1 MSPEPPGS
9 PAPSPRR
16 IVIVDDADDMRD
28 AMRVLLEMAGY
39 EVFTAGNGSEGV
51 TQILEVEPWVA
62 FVDLAL
68 PDVDGYEIARQVRAR
83 ATAEP
88 YLVAMSGY
96 VGADSSRRAVAA
108 GFDHQLAK
116 PMSLAD
122 IRAAIARRQPRSSRG

>member
-1 MSPEPPGS
+1 
-9 PAPSPRR
+9 
-16 IVIVDDADDMRD
+16 MRD

>member
-39 EVFTAGNGSEGV
+39 EVFTACNGSEGV